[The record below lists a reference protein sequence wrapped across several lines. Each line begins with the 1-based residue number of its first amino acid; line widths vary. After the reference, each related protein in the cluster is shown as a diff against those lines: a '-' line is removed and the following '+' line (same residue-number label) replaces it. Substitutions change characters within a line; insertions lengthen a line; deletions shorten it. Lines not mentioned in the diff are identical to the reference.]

1 MIPKYVH
8 RILGAPEVLGDLAE
22 NLSKTGW
29 IGVGAVSQDLIRTGK
44 RSGIVDAH
52 RDDGRRFIVN
62 ADESS
67 APLLNLN
74 VRC

>member
-1 MIPKYVH
+1 MKSWEIF
-8 RILGAPEVLGDLAE
+8 AE

-44 RSGIVDAH
+44 RSGLLTPIAMTA
-52 RDDGRRFIVN
+52 G
-62 ADESS
+62 ALLCMPTKSS